1 MVADAQ
7 APQSP
12 SRSRHVRSFVR
23 RIGRITPSQ
32 QRAFD
37 AHWDN
42 YGIDYTGEPRDFLA
56 VFGRDAPLIVEI
68 GFGNGEQLL
77 HASAAEPNSN
87 FIGIE
92 VHTPGVGRLMNGL
105 AAQDLH
111 NTRIYAYDAVDI
123 LRDEIGSET
132 LAEVRIYFPDPWP
145 KARHNKRRLIQP
157 DLVGLVASRLRT
169 GGLLHVATDWEA
181 YAEHIRDVLEAAP
194 DFVNTS
200 APGAPIARPEWRIET
215 HFERR
220 GLKLGHGV
228 WDFVYRRESNAR

>member
-23 RIGRITPSQ
+23 RIGRITPAQ

-37 AHWDN
+37 AHWAD
-42 YGIDYTGEPRDFLA
+42 YGIDYSGEPRDFVTL
-56 VFGRDAPLIVEI
+56 FGRDAPLIVEI

-77 HASAAEPNSN
+77 HASAAEPDSN

-105 AAQDLH
+105 AAH
-111 NTRIYAYDAVDI
+111 GVRNTRVYAHDAVDV
-123 LRDEIGSET
+123 LRNEVAPAS

-145 KARHNKRRLIQP
+145 KSRHNKRRLIQP
-157 DLVGLVASRLRT
+157 DLASLVASRLRT
-169 GGLLHVATDWEA
+169 
-181 YAEHIRDVLEAAP
+181 EHIREVLEAAP
-194 DFVNTS
+194 GFVNTS
-200 APGAPIARPEWRIET
+200 APGATITRPDWRIET

-228 WDFVYRRESNAR
+228 WDFVYRRESNSR

>member
-1 MVADAQ
+1 MGADAH
-7 APQSP
+7 APEPP

-23 RIGRITPSQ
+23 RIGRITPAQ

-37 AHWDN
+37 AHWAD
-42 YGIDYTGEPRDFLA
+42 YGIHYSGQPRDFAAL
-56 VFGRDAPLIVEI
+56 FGRDAPLIVEI
-68 GFGNGEQLL
+68 GFGNGAQLL
-77 HASAAEPNSN
+77 HASQVEPASN

-105 AAQDLH
+105 AAHALR
-111 NTRIYAYDAVDI
+111 NTRVYAHDAVDV
-123 LRDEIGSET
+123 LRNEIAADS

-145 KARHNKRRLIQP
+145 KARHNKRRLIQS
-157 DLVGLVASRLRT
+157 DLVALMSSRLRA

-181 YAEHIRDVLEAAP
+181 YADHIREVLEASQDLAN
-194 DFVNTS
+194 VE
-200 APGAPIARPEWRIET
+200 APGFAGTRPDWRIET

-228 WDFVYRRESNAR
+228 WDFIYRRAASTA

>member
-1 MVADAQ
+1 MEGDAQ
-7 APQSP
+7 APESA

-23 RIGRITPSQ
+23 RIGRITPAQ

-37 AHWDN
+37 AHWTD
-42 YGIDYTGEPRDFLA
+42 YGIDYSGEMRDYTE

-77 HASAAEPNSN
+77 HASSAEPDSN

-105 AAQDLH
+105 AAEGLR
-111 NTRIYAYDAVDI
+111 NTRIYADDAVDV
-123 LRDEIGSET
+123 LSNEIAPES

-157 DLVGLVASRLRT
+157 DLVALIASRLQP
-169 GGLLHVATDWEA
+169 GGMLHLATDWEA
-181 YAEHIRDVLEAAP
+181 YAGHMREVLEASTA
-194 DFVNTS
+194 FKNVE
-200 APGAPIARPEWRIET
+200 APGAAIDRPDWRIQT

-220 GLKLGHGV
+220 GRKLGHGV
-228 WDFVYRRESNAR
+228 WDFVYRRG

>member
-1 MVADAQ
+1 MTGDAQ

-23 RIGRITPSQ
+23 RIGRITPAQ

-37 AHWDN
+37 AHWAD
-42 YGIDYTGEPRDFLA
+42 YGIDYSGAVLDFTAL
-56 VFGRDAPLIVEI
+56 FERDAPLVLEI

-77 HASAAEPNSN
+77 HASMTEPNSN

-105 AAQDLH
+105 AAEGVR
-111 NTRIYAYDAVDI
+111 NTRLYADDAVDV
-123 LRDEIGSET
+123 LRDEIAPDS

-157 DLVGLVASRLRT
+157 ELVALIASRLQR
-169 GGLLHVATDWEA
+169 GGMLHLATDWEA
-181 YAEHIRDVLEAAP
+181 YAEHMREVLEASTG
-194 DFVNTS
+194 FTNVES
-200 APGAPIARPEWRIET
+200 PGAAVERPAWRIQT
-215 HFERR
+215 HFEQR
-220 GLKLGHGV
+220 GRKLGHGV
-228 WDFVYRRESNAR
+228 WDFIYRRG